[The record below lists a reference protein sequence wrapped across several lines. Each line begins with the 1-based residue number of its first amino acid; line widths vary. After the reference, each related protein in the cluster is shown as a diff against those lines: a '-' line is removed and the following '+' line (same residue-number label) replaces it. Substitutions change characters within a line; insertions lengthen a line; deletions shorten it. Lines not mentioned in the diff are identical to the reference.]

1 MLFYGG
7 TFLHYK
13 KFVNKFLWLCA
24 LVHNIFMSCAHAHM
38 IGEHKKACTF
48 ILFKKLT
55 WSFFSFLAKITSLAS
70 FRT

>member
-24 LVHNIFMSCAHAHM
+24 HVHKIFMLCAHAHI

-48 ILFKKLT
+48 ILFLDKSGSISLK
-55 WSFFSFLAKITSLAS
+55 FSGENN
-70 FRT
+70 

>member
-7 TFLHYK
+7 TFLHYE

-24 LVHNIFMSCAHAHM
+24 HVHKIFKSCAHAHM
-38 IGEHKKACTF
+38 I
-48 ILFKKLT
+48 
-55 WSFFSFLAKITSLAS
+55 ITSLTG

>member
-13 KFVNKFLWLCA
+13 KFVNKFIWLCA
-24 LVHNIFMSCAHAHM
+24 HVHKIFKSCAHAHM

-48 ILFKKLT
+48 ILFL
-55 WSFFSFLAKITSLAS
+55 
-70 FRT
+70 